1 MTNEEFFS
9 DLAKIDMAKRIA
21 KVRHE
26 ATRYDKFAAFYAAQP
41 NYRKELNGLCRAV
54 LYDKITI
61 EDFFSKVKCV
71 EEKVDLYDKR
81 NRKAFLNMEINRI
94 RSISSP
100 QTSDKQVYELAELS
114 VNKIIKR
121 QDKQNCGK
129 KL

>member
-61 EDFFSKVKCV
+61 EDFFSKVKRV
-71 EEKVDLYDKR
+71 EEKLTYMTK
-81 NRKAFLNMEINRI
+81 EIGR
-94 RSISSP
+94 P
-100 QTSDKQVYELAELS
+100 F
-114 VNKIIKR
+114 
-121 QDKQNCGK
+121 
-129 KL
+129 